1 MYYLIFNK
9 KTCEKLCSNGGIY
22 KKNSAKI
29 TEFFLVWRFLT
40 IIYCGDCL

>member
-22 KKNSAKI
+22 KKKLRENHGV
-29 TEFFLVWRFLT
+29 FL
-40 IIYCGDCL
+40 YGDS